1 MPIKILGA
9 LEKQNLHS
17 YEQFWKKKFSNFNY
31 KKEYFAFVVL
41 ADLM

>member
-1 MPIKILGA
+1 MPMKILGA

-17 YEQFWKKKFSNFNY
+17 YEQFWKKSFPILT
-31 KKEYFAFVVL
+31 KKEYFALVVL